1 MVLFAVKK
9 YISFRGRRP
18 RVTADQKAAD
28 AVSALIAAIGTVT
41 ADSGAAIQAARDAYD
56 ALTAAQKALVDNYDV
71 LTAAERQY
79 AALTGQLPFKDVQGH
94 WAADAIQYVYAKGLM
109 NGVGDDTFAP
119 GQSLDRAMLVTILY
133 RLDGSD
139 PVTESSGFSD
149 VGSDTWYTDAVLWA
163 KENEIVNGYDNG
175 TFVPEDPIP
184 REQIAAILYRSA
196 VFKAYPTA
204 SESDLG
210 GYTDAGEISGYA
222 IPAMKWA
229 NAQGLITGTSAT
241 TLLPTGTASR
251 AEAAVILMRFCEIFV
266 K

>member
-1 MVLFAVKK
+1 MLPDNK
-9 YISFRGRRP
+9 
-18 RVTADQKAAD
+18 
-28 AVSALIAAIGTVT
+28 
-41 ADSGAAIQAARDAYD
+41 
-56 ALTAAQKALVDNYDV
+56 LTY
-71 LTAAERQY
+71 
-79 AALTGQLPFKDVQGH
+79 H
-94 WAADAIQYVYAKGLM
+94 
-109 NGVGDDTFAP
+109 
-119 GQSLDRAMLVTILY
+119 
-133 RLDGSD
+133 
-139 PVTESSGFSD
+139 
-149 VGSDTWYTDAVLWA
+149 AVLWA

-175 TFVPEDPIP
+175 TFGPEDPIT
-184 REQIAAILYRSA
+184 REQIAAILYRYA